1 MWQALNSVLC
11 QTTRQT
17 TRMNSDSHKLQ
28 LTALVLAALLFTP
41 LASHARQ
48 SDFNE
53 AIDVRADRSEFD
65 QKAGTQTLTG
75 NVEITQGSIKI
86 TADRISISLQNNAL
100 SRIEGSG
107 SPIHFQQENDAG
119 ELITGIAEKI
129 SYDAI
134 TGTLILAGGATLT
147 QPRQQLTSERIVFD
161 SHSQKV
167 SADGGDDSGRV
178 SIRIQPPTP
187 ADK

>member
-1 MWQALNSVLC
+1 MWQAQSSLLCQTKRLNSVY
-11 QTTRQT
+11 
-17 TRMNSDSHKLQ
+17 HKLQ
-28 LTALVLAALLFTP
+28 LTTLVLAAMALSTP
-41 LASHARQ
+41 IASHARQ
-48 SDFNE
+48 SDFSQ

-86 TADRISISLQNNAL
+86 TANRISISLQNNAL

-107 SPIHFQQENDAG
+107 SPIRFQQENDAG

-134 TGTLILAGGATLT
+134 SGTLILAGGATLT

-161 SHSQKV
+161 SRSQKV
-167 SADGGDDSGRV
+167 SADGGGSDSGRV
-178 SIRIQPPTP
+178 SIRIQPPTT